1 MFIKEETEY
10 IYEMAK
16 LIQPLADK
24 SLGDIG
30 KFIYFSANNGQH
42 GPRVKFYGGTKE
54 SETTRNAPT
63 MKFDINGNTSVELAD
78 WMTKKNCPN
87 AYDKSY
93 TQKVHNFINNTLPIL
108 LLVWFYKLDEGWA
121 LEYFQGRIALSDLL
135 PHCEDVDDS
144 TYDKLVKINSIE
156 ELHKFCKKNDLYK

>member
-1 MFIKEETEY
+1 MIIQEDMEY

-24 SLGDIG
+24 NLGDFG

-42 GPRVKFYGGTKE
+42 GPRVKFYGGTRE
-54 SETTRNAPT
+54 TETTRSAPT
-63 MKFDINGNTSVELAD
+63 MKFDTNGNTSVEIAE

-87 AYDKSY
+87 AYNKSY
-93 TQKVHNFINNTLPIL
+93 LQKIHDFINKTLPIL

-121 LEYFQGRIALSDLL
+121 LEYFQGRITLQDLL
-135 PHCEDVDDS
+135 VHCEDVENDV
-144 TYDKLVKINSIE
+144 YNELVKINSIN
-156 ELHKFCKKNDLYK
+156 ELHKFCKKNNLYR